1 MLIYEIMES
10 ENPEVFEDGIF
21 KGILSQ
27 RIEITDTDTNQMKVC
42 EKFTWLD
49 NDDQAT
55 LKYVYDYLCNWKKKC

>member
-42 EKFTWLD
+42 DKFT
-49 NDDQAT
+49 
-55 LKYVYDYLCNWKKKC
+55 